1 MKATTTKVTDF
12 TSNPKF
18 PLGQIVSTPAAI
30 EFLAENDAANAGAAL
45 SQKLLGRHQ
54 SGDWGDMSDEDKRS
68 NDRGVVADKDGGG
81 FDRIFSSYNV
91 GDGKVWII
99 TEWDRSVTTI
109 LMPSDY

>member
-30 EFLAENDAANAGAAL
+30 DFLAENEAANAGAAL

-54 SGDWGDMSDEDKRS
+54 SGDWGEMSNEDKRT
-68 NDRGVVADKDGGG
+68 NDESLGKGEDAG
-81 FDRIFSSYNV
+81 RIFSSYNV

-99 TEWDRSVTTI
+99 TEWNRESTTI
-109 LMPSDY
+109 LLPSDY